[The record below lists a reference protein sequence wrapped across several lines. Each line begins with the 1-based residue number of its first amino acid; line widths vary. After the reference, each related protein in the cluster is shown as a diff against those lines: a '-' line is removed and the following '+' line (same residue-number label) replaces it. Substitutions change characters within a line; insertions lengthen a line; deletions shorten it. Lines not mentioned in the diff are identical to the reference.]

1 MDNRHKPLHPS
12 LVREA
17 FAWIRKKANIGPTG
31 GRRPTLHALRHYAGS
46 PTIPGAGLEAASVKD
61 VTSFN
66 PA

>member
-31 GRRPTLHALRHYAGS
+31 GRRPTLHALRHYHVR
-46 PTIPGAGLEAASVKD
+46 IDRKVDRRL
-61 VTSFN
+61 
-66 PA
+66 